1 MPDER
6 DRARS
11 DSAQKRHA
19 GEHIDDAL
27 VELIRMPV
35 VQPQT
40 GHVPAQ
46 PIGKAA
52 VETVRGT
59 LKAADRA
66 ADVDHRAR
74 SRRAGMQ
81 DGADLAAR
89 RRQHDTHIA
98 VWLRVRRDALDRKFE
113 IIVAREVIGRW
124 LHRSQRTAPHESAD
138 ARSYGLVASNSGDV
152 SFVAGRLN
160 AMRIILYTGKGG
172 VGKTSVA
179 AATALRASQ

>member
-6 DRARS
+6 DRARA

-66 ADVDHRAR
+66 ADVDHRGR

-89 RRQHDTHIA
+89 RRQHDTHIP
-98 VWLRVRRDALDRKFE
+98 VGLRVCRNALDREFE
-113 IIVAREVIGRW
+113 VVAIGVVSRGL
-124 LHRSQRTAPHESAD
+124 LHRS
-138 ARSYGLVASNSGDV
+138 
-152 SFVAGRLN
+152 
-160 AMRIILYTGKGG
+160 
-172 VGKTSVA
+172 SVPCE
-179 AATALRASQ
+179 TNDSVQ